1 LNFGGKCVVSRPG
14 AVSTPAISG
23 DTDSYYFLTLEGI
36 SVEGKR
42 IESSRNFSH
51 NIYKWQHYHWFENHI
66 NISARGSFK
75 FMRLKPID
83 HLI

>member
-42 IESSRNFSH
+42 IESSRNFSY
-51 NIYKWQHYHWFENHI
+51 NIYK
-66 NISARGSFK
+66 
-75 FMRLKPID
+75 
-83 HLI
+83 